1 MGMSA
6 DGLAP
11 GEVTKCVQ
19 RYEELQALHGQL
31 QTCLVVVSA
40 ELKGLRARIDQLIGS
55 ERKAGVGIHRD
66 LTSTKQLLTSVE
78 SMLGGGDKTSGV
90 ETPRA
95 DADVGQP
102 RTPDAVEQPLPLP
115 EQMEEP
121 EVPAPPGVLPDAS
134 PDPLQ
139 AKRKRIVI
147 GMQCTSVCGVHHRL
161 ESGLL
166 SRWEDGLPYCTK
178 CLGRL
183 RYKKKKREK
192 ETEQEGGK
200 DADTV

>member
-1 MGMSA
+1 MCATVRG
-6 DGLAP
+6 
-11 GEVTKCVQ
+11 
-19 RYEELQALHGQL
+19 
-31 QTCLVVVSA
+31 
-40 ELKGLRARIDQLIGS
+40 I
-55 ERKAGVGIHRD
+55 AGVAWTVADVFGCGVSRVERPSGSHRPVD
-66 LTSTKQLLTSVE
+66 WVGEEGRCGNSSRFDQHKAVAHQCGVDAWW
-78 SMLGGGDKTSGV
+78 GDKTSGV

-147 GMQCTSVCGVHHRL
+147 GMQCTSACGVHHRL